1 MTHEPLPHLIA
12 AELDAPVQHATE
24 LATRLGLDPY
34 PVNFWIV
41 DYDEMNQLIAYEGFQ
56 KRYPHWRWG
65 MQYDQRSKMDRF
77 HAGKAFEIVNNDNP
91 ASAFLQE
98 SNTLADQK
106 AVITH
111 VMAHADF
118 FKQNEWFETIDPE
131 DPGAA
136 AMMASHAD
144 RIHSFMDDPDRDRE
158 EVERWIDHILCLTDT
173 IDQHGGMSDAR
184 TETPSESDDRSDQRA
199 LADRL
204 SDLGVRDEVRDAVF
218 EDRWTEE
225 GPEPP
230 EVDTPQ
236 ADVLAYLRDHGKQFD
251 EETGRATEMEDWQ
264 REVIDILR
272 AEAYYFAPQRMT
284 KVMNEGW
291 SAYWESVMMADE
303 GFANPDEI
311 LDYADHLAEVLASPG
326 LNPYAL
332 GKYLWEYVENTVN
345 RREVLEQL
353 LRVDGITWR
362 TLPRIVDFDDVLAAL
377 DPPEPLERVGSNTV
391 DDLRTVDPVYVDESA
406 LERAIDG
413 NIDVDRYPWKVLTYE
428 GLARRN
434 YSLTKPRFRGFLA
447 RVEDAELERLDRYL
461 TDGDRYDDIEDALS
475 AVTFTAGW
483 DRMRE
488 IRRSHN
494 DITFLDAFLTREFI
508 EDRSYFAYE
517 FDHASG
523 QFRVSSTDY
532 DAVRQKLLLQ
542 FTNFGKPRISVQD
555 GNYENRNE
563 LLLGHHYNGISLDI
577 AAARDTLERIF
588 QLWGRPVNL
597 HTVVKTVEG
606 EDLAALESG
615 DRRINPEE
623 RAISIRY
630 DGETFDMKPLAWE
643 DVESFV
649 DTELG
654 YDTTPDDW

>member
-1 MTHEPLPHLIA
+1 MMLEPNPDLIA
-12 AELDAPVQHATE
+12 AELEEPVHNATA
-24 LATRLGLDPY
+24 LSKRLGLDPY

-56 KRYPHWRWG
+56 ERYPHWRWG
-65 MQYDQRSKMDRF
+65 MQYDQRSKIDRF

-98 SNTLADQK
+98 SNARADQK

-118 FKQNEWFETIDPE
+118 FKHNEWFETIE
-131 DPGAA
+131 SQDPGAA
-136 AMMASHAD
+136 AMMASHAE
-144 RIHSFMDDPDRDRE
+144 RIRSFMEDPDRDRE
-158 EVERWIDHILCLTDT
+158 TVERWIDHVLCLTDT
-173 IDQHGGMSDAR
+173 IDQHRAASDSRPAQDG
-184 TETPSESDDRSDQRA
+184 EADDRSDQRA

-218 EDRWTEE
+218 EDDWADDAA
-225 GPEPP
+225 EPP
-230 EVDTPQ
+230 DSDTPQ

-251 EETGRATEMEDWQ
+251 EETGRALEMEDWQ

-303 GFANPDEI
+303 GFADPDEI

-332 GKYLWEYVENTVN
+332 GKYLWEYVENTAN

-353 LRVDGITWR
+353 LRVEGINWR
-362 TLPRIVDFDDVLAAL
+362 TLSRVVDFDEVLATL
-377 DPPEPLERVGSNTV
+377 DPPAPLDRIDATTV
-391 DDLRTVDPVYVDESA
+391 DELRTVDPAYVDEDA

-413 NIDVDRYPWKVLTYE
+413 QIDVDRYPWKVLTYE

-434 YSLTKPRFRGFLA
+434 YSLTKPRFRGFLG

-461 TDGDRYDDIEDALS
+461 SDGSRYDDVDEALANVS
-475 AVTFTAGW
+475 FTTGW

-517 FDHASG
+517 FDHSSG
-523 QFRVSSTDY
+523 QFRVSSTDH

-542 FTNFGKPRISVQD
+542 FTNFGKPRITVRD

-577 AAARDTLERIF
+577 QAARDTLERVF
-588 QLWGRPVNL
+588 HLWGRPVNL

-615 DRRINPEE
+615 DRRVNPEE
-623 RAISIRY
+623 RAVSIRY
-630 DGETFDMKPLAWE
+630 DGKEFESMPLAWE
-643 DVESFV
+643 DVEPFV

-654 YDTTPDDW
+654 YDTTPDEW